1 MVLGFWRTAASTA
14 HRPAHNRRGI
24 PEVYVVQSGD
34 ILWKV
39 VVKKW
44 RLSERFLGSIQQA
57 NPSVRLDKVTPGM
70 RLRIPDPTPY
80 FRDVASAVRTS
91 YRTYRVQEGDDLWHI
106 SRKHLGS
113 AMRYK
118 EILRLNPGIS
128 PKRLRAGQ
136 ILRLPLR

>member
-1 MVLGFWRTAASTA
+1 M
-14 HRPAHNRRGI
+14 
-24 PEVYVVQSGD
+24 VQSGD
-34 ILWKV
+34 ILWLV

-44 RLSERFLGSIQQA
+44 GLSERFLRSIQQA
-57 NPSVRLDKVTPGM
+57 NPSVRLAKVMPGM

-80 FRDVASAVRTS
+80 FRDVAAAVRTS

-118 EILRLNPGIS
+118 EILPLNPGIS